1 MFDLCFGGCA
11 IYSGM
16 DTVKPL
22 DVDHCDIIN
31 TMPYPSFTTS
41 EPSEGATSHVLETKN
56 GVKVEFL
63 ELGKKVRITYK
74 SKDGKT
80 SFDVLQEAATPL
92 LVRGHVFPSEAEA
105 TDPSQAPGGSEQYM
119 TCTGSLTLNGVKHEV
134 DCVSI
139 RDRSWRQ
146 VRTEDE
152 VPYPPVGWSPIYF
165 GPHLSFNQVG
175 YDSTQVWGEAFE
187 IDMKKPVHYFAWV
200 LVDGVQREVKKV
212 TRNIIKWHPQLY
224 SATEQTI
231 EAEDDQGAT
240 YKFHGVAVAQAHLP
254 SWPNSIFIDSVY
266 KWTNEATGEV
276 AYCTY
281 QEAWF
286 ARYQRFMKDKIS
298 GEGFFVGDGGLCDA
312 IE

>member
-1 MFDLCFGGCA
+1 MFNLCFGGCA

-31 TMPYPSFTTS
+31 TMPYPSFTIS
-41 EPSEGATSHVLETKN
+41 DDPNPSHVMETKN

-63 ELGKKVRITYK
+63 ELGKKARITYK

-175 YDSTQVWGEAFE
+175 YDSTQVWDEAFE
-187 IDMKKPVHYFAWV
+187 VDKKKPCHYFAWV

-212 TRNIIKWHPQLY
+212 RRNIIKWHPQLY

-266 KWTNEATGEV
+266 KWTNEKTGEV

-298 GEGFFVGDGGLCDA
+298 GEGYFVGDGGLCDA